1 MYPLI
6 DNKVTFCVSLE
17 ILFCTVLSQL
27 AKERQVKTKKIL
39 CSLNSVLLAASVV
52 HSV

>member
-27 AKERQVKTKKIL
+27 AKERQVKTKKNAMFFKFCIISSL
-39 CSLNSVLLAASVV
+39 CCT
-52 HSV
+52 